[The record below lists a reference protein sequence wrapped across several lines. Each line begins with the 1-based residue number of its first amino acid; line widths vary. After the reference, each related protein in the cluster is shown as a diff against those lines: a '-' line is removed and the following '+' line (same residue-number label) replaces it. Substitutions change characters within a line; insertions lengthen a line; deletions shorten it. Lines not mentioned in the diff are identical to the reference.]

1 VGEVVITPHAYS
13 SEGVSSESLG
23 ALCVCVREK
32 VCVYGSASPT
42 VCKHTCECEHTCG
55 PGDMQ
60 YMRKRGGEGER
71 ERGREEE
78 RERGR
83 EGEREGERKEKES
96 AHERERARERERER
110 KREREH
116 AREREHM
123 RENSKWA

>member
-1 VGEVVITPHAYS
+1 MGEVVITPHAYS

>member
-23 ALCVCVREK
+23 ALCVCEREK

-83 EGEREGERKEKES
+83 EGGRKKR
-96 AHERERARERERER
+96 ERERARERESE
-110 KREREH
+110 REREREKERERAR
-116 AREREHM
+116 ARERAYA
-123 RENSKWA
+123 REFQVGLSA